1 MINKNTDEIGNLEKK
16 FSLIIE
22 GLKHSQ
28 KIPPSIEVL
37 IDAMDTQIKKGSD
50 YQYGKRVKQ
59 ADYYPNG
66 IQTMN
71 DTINS
76 KVLRVN
82 SLIEKYEDGGVPS
95 NESIEDSFIDMINT
109 SSFAVSFLRGQ
120 MDGQKSDVDFL
131 NRENKK

>member
-1 MINKNTDEIGNLEKK
+1 MHSHTIEDLQKK
-16 FSLIIE
+16 FSLILE
-22 GLKHSQ
+22 GLQHCN

-37 IDAMDTQIKKGSD
+37 IDAMDVQIKKGSD
-50 YQYGKRVKQ
+50 YQYGTRVRQ

-82 SLIEKYEDGGVPS
+82 SLIEKYEDGKLPA
-95 NESIEDSFIDMINT
+95 NESIEDSFIDIINT
-109 SSFAVSFLRGQ
+109 SSFAVAFLRGT
-120 MDGQKSDVDFL
+120 MDGQDSQKDFL
-131 NRENKK
+131 NREKK